1 LLIFSCFVRNVTEVN
16 QTVVIAKFITEK
28 WASTVVMMTPLKANH
43 IIPQHVLLCQNHQ
56 HQYSVQEEHKKEADA
71 KK

>member
-1 LLIFSCFVRNVTEVN
+1 
-16 QTVVIAKFITEK
+16 
-28 WASTVVMMTPLKANH
+28 MMTPLKANH